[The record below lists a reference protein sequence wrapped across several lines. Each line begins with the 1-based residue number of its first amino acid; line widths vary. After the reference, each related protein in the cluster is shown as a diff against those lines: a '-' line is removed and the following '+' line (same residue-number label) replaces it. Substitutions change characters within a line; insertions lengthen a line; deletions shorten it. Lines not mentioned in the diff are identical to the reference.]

1 MSIYESGADGLLIH
15 RCEEIAN
22 SAKRKRFILRPMGLI
37 ADAPLV
43 IRAQFQSVEPSIMYP
58 P

>member
-1 MSIYESGADGLLIH
+1 M
-15 RCEEIAN
+15 

-37 ADAPLV
+37 ADATLV
-43 IRAQFQSVEPSIMYP
+43 MRGQFQPVEPSIMYP